1 MVDGARFIRLSVRTE
16 VIRTLLAE
24 DMHLVRG
31 AIVALLA
38 YEEDIEV
45 VAEVGRGD
53 SILSAANASR
63 PDVAVIDIGLP
74 GKDGLS
80 AATELHDALPGCGVL
95 ILTGVGT
102 PGLLRRAL
110 DARVRGFMAKDAPSS
125 RLADAIRRVAQ
136 GERVID
142 SELAI
147 AAMSPAESP
156 LTQRELDVIG
166 AAAEGSPIS
175 EIAASLFLTEGTV
188 RNYLSRSAAK
198 LCARSR
204 IDAIRIARESGWI

>member
-1 MVDGARFIRLSVRTE
+1 M
-16 VIRTLLAE
+16 IRTLLAE

-45 VAEVGRGD
+45 VAEVDRGD
-53 SILSAANASR
+53 RIVATACAVQ
-63 PDVAVIDIGLP
+63 PDVAVIDVGLP
-74 GKDGLS
+74 GKDGLV
-80 AATELHDALPGCGVL
+80 AAGELHEKLPACGVL

-110 DARVRGFMAKDAPSS
+110 DAHVRGFMAKDAPPSQ
-125 RLADAIRRVAQ
+125 LADAIRRVSA

-142 SELAI
+142 SEIAI
-147 AAMSPAESP
+147 AAMTPPDAP
-156 LTQRELDVIG
+156 LTARELDVIG
-166 AAAEGSPIS
+166 AAAEGASVS
-175 EIAASLFLTEGTV
+175 EIAASLFLSKGTV
-188 RNYLSRSAAK
+188 RNYLHRSTAK
-198 LCARSR
+198 LGARSR

>member
-1 MVDGARFIRLSVRTE
+1 M
-16 VIRTLLAE
+16 IRTLLAE

-31 AIVALLA
+31 ALVALLA

-45 VAEVGRGD
+45 VAEVERGD
-53 SILSAANASR
+53 RILAAAHACR
-63 PDVAVIDIGLP
+63 PDVAVIDIALP
-74 GKDGLS
+74 GKDGLT
-80 AATELHDALPGCGVL
+80 AAGELHEKLPDCGVL

-102 PGLLRRAL
+102 PGLLKRAL
-110 DARVRGFMAKDAPSS
+110 DVHVRGFMAKDAPPGQ
-125 RLADAIRRVAQ
+125 LADGIRRVAE

-147 AAMSPAESP
+147 AAMRPAEAP

-166 AAAEGSPIS
+166 AAAGGASIG
-175 EIAASLFLTEGTV
+175 EIAAALYLAEGTV
-188 RNYLSRSAAK
+188 RNYLCRTTAK
-198 LCARSR
+198 LGARSR

>member
-1 MVDGARFIRLSVRTE
+1 M

-24 DMHLVRG
+24 DMNLVRG
-31 AIVALLA
+31 ALVALLA

-45 VAEVGRGD
+45 VAEVSRGD
-53 SILSAANASR
+53 HILAAASACR
-63 PDVAVIDIGLP
+63 PDVAVLDISLP
-74 GKDGLS
+74 GKDGL
-80 AATELHDALPGCGVL
+80 AAAGELHEELPECGVL

-102 PGLLRRAL
+102 PGLLKRAL
-110 DARVRGFMAKDAPSS
+110 DVHVRGFMAKDSPPE
-125 RLADAIRRVAQ
+125 RLADGIRRVND

-147 AAMSPAESP
+147 AAMRPADAP

-166 AAAEGSPIS
+166 AAADGGSIE
-175 EIAASLFLTEGTV
+175 EIAASLFLSEGTV
-188 RNYLSRSAAK
+188 RNYLSKSTTK
-198 LCARSR
+198 LGARSR

>member
-1 MVDGARFIRLSVRTE
+1 M
-16 VIRTLLAE
+16 IRTLLAE

-45 VAEVGRGD
+45 VAEVSRGD
-53 SILSAANASR
+53 RILSAARSSR
-63 PDVAVIDIGLP
+63 PDVAVIDIDLP
-74 GKDGLS
+74 GKDGLT
-80 AATELHDALPGCGVL
+80 AATELHHALPGCGVL

-110 DARVRGFMAKDAPSS
+110 DARVLGFLAKDTPSS

-147 AAMSPAESP
+147 AAMNPTESP

-166 AAAEGSPIS
+166 AAAQGTPVS
-175 EIAASLFLTEGTV
+175 EIAISLLLSEGTV
-188 RNYLSRSAAK
+188 RNYLSSSTAK
-198 LCARSR
+198 LSARSR